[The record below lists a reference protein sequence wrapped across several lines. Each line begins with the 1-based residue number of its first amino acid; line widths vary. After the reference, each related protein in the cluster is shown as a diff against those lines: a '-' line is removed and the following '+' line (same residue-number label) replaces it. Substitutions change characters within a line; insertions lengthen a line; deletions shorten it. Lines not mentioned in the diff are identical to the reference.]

1 VRHAASAS
9 AAHRRK
15 RTRARGRRVAGQP
28 AGAGEADLAVAGQP
42 AGAGEADLADPA
54 GGLPGTSARQRL
66 AVLLPYLLVVCGT
79 GLSLLVMRQG
89 ERDVRGGT
97 LVLAGVLLA
106 AAVARLALPDRRAGL
121 LASRRRLAD
130 VAALAALG
138 VGLLVAGLFFPV
150 PV

>member
-1 VRHAASAS
+1 VRHAAGAS

-15 RTRARGRRVAGQP
+15 RARAGGRRVAGRP
-28 AGAGEADLAVAGQP
+28 AE
-42 AGAGEADLADPA
+42 AGEADLADPA
-54 GGLPGTSARQRL
+54 GGPPAASARQRL
-66 AVLLPYLLVVCGT
+66 AALLPYLLVVCGT

-106 AAVARLALPDRRAGL
+106 AAVARLMLPDRRAGL

-130 VAALAALG
+130 VAAFAALG
-138 VGLLVAGLFFPV
+138 VGLLLSGLFFPV

>member
-1 VRHAASAS
+1 VRHAASGS
-9 AAHRRK
+9 SGHRRK
-15 RTRARGRRVAGQP
+15 RSPGRGRR
-28 AGAGEADLAVAGQP
+28 AGARSAEAAEP
-42 AGAGEADLADPA
+42 DLADPA
-54 GGLPGTSARQRL
+54 AGPPWVSARQRL
-66 AVLLPYLLVVCGT
+66 AALLPYLLVVGGT
-79 GLSLLVMRQG
+79 GASLLVMRQG

-106 AAVARLALPDRRAGL
+106 AAMARLALPDRRAGL

-138 VGLLVAGLFFPV
+138 GGLLVSGLFFPV

>member
-15 RTRARGRRVAGQP
+15 RVRARGRRVAGQP
-28 AGAGEADLAVAGQP
+28 AE
-42 AGAGEADLADPA
+42 AGEADLADPA
-54 GGLPGTSARQRL
+54 AGLPSVSARQRL
-66 AVLLPYLLVVCGT
+66 AALLPYLLVVCGT
-79 GLSLLVMRQG
+79 GLSLLVMGQG

-130 VAALAALG
+130 VAAFAALG
-138 VGLLVAGLFFPV
+138 VGLLVAALFFPV